1 MEVRF
6 DPEDVVL
13 NYNHD
18 VYAQPVSGV
27 VESGTLID
35 DDGDDLQIES
45 VTVELYLVEEVI
57 EKYAYEI
64 DRIIVAGT
72 AGDSTWEGLL
82 HAFYEEI
89 RKVEES

>member
-1 MEVRF
+1 MK
-6 DPEDVVL
+6 
-13 NYNHD
+13 
-18 VYAQPVSGV
+18 
-27 VESGTLID
+27 
-35 DDGDDLQIES
+35 
-45 VTVELYLVEEVI
+45 EVI

>member
-18 VYAQPVSGV
+18 VYAQPVSDV

-57 EKYAYEI
+57 EKYVEI
-64 DRIIVAGT
+64 GRVAQSLPT
-72 AGDSTWEGLL
+72 TDWAGFLRGFLREALNQD
-82 HAFYEEI
+82 
-89 RKVEES
+89 